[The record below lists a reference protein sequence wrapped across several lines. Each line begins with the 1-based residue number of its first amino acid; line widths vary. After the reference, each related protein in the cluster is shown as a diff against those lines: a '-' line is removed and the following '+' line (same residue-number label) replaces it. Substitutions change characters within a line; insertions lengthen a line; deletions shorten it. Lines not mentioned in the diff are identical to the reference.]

1 MSAPNLEITV
11 QPTDGTHLFYLPI
24 AAKAKGEQEYAK
36 IVLRLRL
43 KNAGTTDLQLK
54 SIVFSYPNS
63 EHDDSEMLGVNIAL
77 DPSGDADPNDGV
89 IKAGTTATWSNGV
102 VDLDVSEAGENSI
115 RNEVYLPTPV
125 PSSISIKVSCHGY
138 SEAKKITMDLLPYT
152 DPTGFG
158 ALRLPISNL
167 DLDEGEYLVTSAK
180 HWANGGANGTQIY
193 AHDIK
198 VQAKLNGEWTSLHDG
213 VTKANN
219 SDYRIWGKPLR
230 AVADG
235 IVDVCEDHYENNA
248 FPGAER
254 PAGTPGVGNS
264 MTIRHGN
271 ITVIYAHL
279 QKDSIPEALKVPN
292 ATVSAGDIIGLAGNS
307 GRSDGPHLHIEGRD
321 SDTNTLRG
329 LPFRMGSVLDR
340 DKINADQTG
349 PWVALTADGISK
361 DTVAIRPGWR
371 WGPANYK
378 FPEIEMAEIVAEVFG
393 GVSKGGDGFVIVGG
407 KLYKV
412 PPRTPKFKLLD
423 ALVSLGENSRDPVKT
438 AEIGKAIEKIGAEI
452 AGMR

>member
-11 QPTDGTHLFYLPI
+11 QPTDGTRLFYLPI
-24 AAKAKGEQEYAK
+24 AAKAKGESEYAK

-43 KNAGTTDLQLK
+43 KNLGNTDLTLK

-63 EHDDSEMLGVNIAL
+63 DHGDSEMDGIKIAV
-77 DPSGDADPNDGV
+77 DPAGEADPNDGV

-102 VDLDVSEAGENSI
+102 VDLDVSEEGENSI
-115 RNEVYLPTPV
+115 RNDVYLPTPV
-125 PSSISIKVSCHGY
+125 PSSISIKVSCDGY
-138 SEAKKITMDLLPYT
+138 SEPKKVTMDLIPYV

-158 ALRLPISNL
+158 ALRMPISKV

-193 AHDIK
+193 AHDIG
-198 VQAKLNGEWTSLHDG
+198 VQKKLNGEWTSLHDG

-230 AVADG
+230 AVANGVVESCD
-235 IVDVCEDHYENNA
+235 DHYENNA

-254 PAGTPGVGNS
+254 PEGTPGVGNS

-279 QKDSIPEALKVPN
+279 QKDSIPEALKVAN
-292 ATVSAGDIIGLAGNS
+292 ATVNAGDIIGLAGNS
-307 GRSDGPHLHIEGRD
+307 GRSDGPHLHLEGRD
-321 SDTNTLRG
+321 TDTNTLRG
-329 LPFRMGSVLDR
+329 LPFRMASVLER
-340 DKINADQTG
+340 SKINADQSG
-349 PWVALTADGISK
+349 PWVTLTADGICQDK
-361 DTVAIRPGWR
+361 VAIRPGWR
-371 WGPANYK
+371 FGPVGHV
-378 FPEIEMAEIVAEVFG
+378 FTEFEMAEIVAEVFG
-393 GVSKGGDGFVIVGG
+393 GVSQGGDGFVIVGG

-412 PPRTPKFKLLD
+412 PPRTPKWKLLN
-423 ALVSLGENSRDPVKT
+423 ALVSLTENVRDARKV
-438 AEIGKAIEKIGAEI
+438 AEIGKTIEQIGAEI
-452 AGMR
+452 AETR